1 MGVLNIRDVPEGL
14 IRRVKAQANLDG
26 KTLKEWVCWVL
37 EAQAYDDKDIV
48 EAVGG
53 RELGDGVSS
62 GVREDVEV
70 RKKGRRAKGVGQ
82 AQGREAST
90 GSKGVERSG
99 EEDRGKQGEGKA
111 KKLSMEQFLG
121 LSNSE
126 KLRAQREGR
135 APGR

>member
-1 MGVLNIRDVPEGL
+1 MKSINIRGVDEELWKKLKGEAG
-14 IRRVKAQANLDG
+14 RVG
-26 KTLKEWVCWVL
+26 KPFREWIIWVL
-37 EAQAYDDKDIV
+37 EAQVDGDTNGV

-53 RELGDGVSS
+53 RELGDAVSS
-62 GVREDVEV
+62 GVRGDVEV
-70 RKKGRRAKGVGQ
+70 RKKRRRAKGVGQ

-90 GSKGVERSG
+90 DSKGVERSS
-99 EEDRGKQGEGKA
+99 EEDRGKQGEGKV